1 MNDKKQHP
9 SFVKSVGFAM
19 RGLFAAAKGERNFRM
34 QLCVFAAVV
43 ALGFLLRLTALE
55 WVAVLVCSAMV
66 LGAELFNTAIE
77 TVVDLVSPDFNELA
91 GKAKDVSAAAVWV
104 IALFAAV
111 VGMIVFGNAVVRM
124 PQATWQPVLWMFM
137 TAILVVAIVL
147 VLFALPTWLFV
158 VGISRRKWWRVAIG
172 VVWLVVSATLVAV
185 VVDMFSSRHERILDH
200 GKTPDGREYVLVQT
214 CTGEPYAVELYIRDM
229 HGRWVFHYVDH
240 EIFPW
245 RHGGRVEFVGG
256 VARVFEGGVLFKDV
270 ELEPPS
276 SQDAKG
282 SLEDLPSN
290 LSYEEL
296 FQLKCS
302 KTHGLLQ

>member
-9 SFVKSVGFAM
+9 SFAKSVGFAM
-19 RGLFAAAKGERNFRM
+19 RGLFAAAKGERNFRV
-34 QLCVFAAVV
+34 QLCAFAAVV

-55 WVAVLVCSAMV
+55 WVAALVCSAMV

-111 VGMIVFGNAVVRM
+111 VGIIVFGNAVVRM
-124 PQATWQPVLWMFM
+124 PQATWQPVLWMFL

-185 VVDMFSSRHERILDH
+185 VVDMFSSRHERILDY

>member
-1 MNDKKQHP
+1 MDDKKQHP
-9 SFVKSVGFAM
+9 SFAKSVGFAM

-34 QLCVFAAVV
+34 QLCAFAAVV

-111 VGMIVFGNAVVRM
+111 VGIIVFGNAVVRM

-256 VARVFEGGVLFKDV
+256 VARVLEGGVLFKDV

>member
-1 MNDKKQHP
+1 MDDKKQHP
-9 SFVKSVGFAM
+9 SFAKSVGFAM
-19 RGLFAAAKGERNFRM
+19 RGLLAAAKGERNFRI
-34 QLCVFAAVV
+34 QLCAFAAVV

-77 TVVDLVSPDFNELA
+77 TVVDLVSPDFNKLA

-111 VGMIVFGNAVVRM
+111 VGIIVFGNAVVRM
-124 PQATWQPVLWMFM
+124 PQATWQPVLWLFM

-214 CTGEPYAVELYIRDM
+214 CTGEPYVVELYIRDM

>member
-9 SFVKSVGFAM
+9 SFAKSVGFAM

-91 GKAKDVSAAAVWV
+91 GKAKDVSAAAVCV

>member
-1 MNDKKQHP
+1 MDDKKQHP
-9 SFVKSVGFAM
+9 SFAKSVGFAM
-19 RGLFAAAKGERNFRM
+19 RGLLAAAKGERNFRI
-34 QLCVFAAVV
+34 QLCAFAAVV

-77 TVVDLVSPDFNELA
+77 TVVDLVSPDFNKLA

-111 VGMIVFGNAVVRM
+111 VGIIVFGNAVVRM
-124 PQATWQPVLWMFM
+124 PQATWQPVLWLFM

-158 VGISRRKWWRVAIG
+158 VGISRRKWWRVASG

-296 FQLKCS
+296 LQLKCS
-302 KTHGLLQ
+302 KTHGLL

>member
-1 MNDKKQHP
+1 
-9 SFVKSVGFAM
+9 
-19 RGLFAAAKGERNFRM
+19 M
-34 QLCVFAAVV
+34 Q
-43 ALGFLLRLTALE
+43 T
-55 WVAVLVCSAMV
+55 
-66 LGAELFNTAIE
+66 
-77 TVVDLVSPDFNELA
+77 SPYSSHNELA